1 MVNFKKF
8 IGTFVELKDDESSP
22 DAAKQGK
29 VPVQPAQ
36 TPVKGV
42 SQDMP
47 HYQETP
53 QYREMPDLNAP
64 ASSAQVAD
72 TVSSDGNKVTLAEI
86 ETRLKKVMEA
96 ENKKNFP
103 GADYYEFQLALEN
116 MKEVPVESAKYSS
129 AFNVLSATQGL
140 TKDHLVQ
147 TAQQYIGVI
156 DREIGEFTAGFDKEN
171 KEQVADKQ
179 SLIEDKTRQM
189 QELSEQIVALNDEIK
204 HLSQELVDNKNR
216 LSSMKTSFLT
226 VAQGQKDK
234 ISNEL
239 NKIGTYIK

>member
-8 IGTFVELKDDESSP
+8 IGTFVELKDDETKP
-22 DAAKQGK
+22 ANAKPGK
-29 VPVQPAQ
+29 VPAQPAQ
-36 TPVKGV
+36 DAGKDTP
-42 SQDMP
+42 
-47 HYQETP
+47 HFQETP
-53 QYREMPDLNAP
+53 QYQEMPDLNVA
-64 ASSAQVAD
+64 AGHAQAVD
-72 TVSSDGNKVTLAEI
+72 MVSSDSNKVTLAEI
-86 ETRLKKVMEA
+86 EDRLKKVMEA

-156 DREIGEFTAGFDKEN
+156 DREINEFSAGFDKEN
-171 KEQVADKQ
+171 KEQVDDKQ

-216 LSSMKTSFLT
+216 LSSMKTSFLA

>member
-8 IGTFVELKDDESSP
+8 IGTFVELKDDETKP
-22 DAAKQGK
+22 DESKPGK
-29 VPVQPAQ
+29 TPAQPAQ
-36 TPVKGV
+36 NSAKDVPHYQDTPR
-42 SQDMP
+42 
-47 HYQETP
+47 YQETP
-53 QYREMPDLNAP
+53 DLNATTP
-64 ASSAQVAD
+64 SAD
-72 TVSSDGNKVTLAEI
+72 NSNTGNAGGNQVTLAEI

-116 MKEVPVESAKYSS
+116 MKEVPVESAKYTS

-140 TKDHLVQ
+140 TKEHLVQ

-156 DREIGEFTAGFDKEN
+156 DREVGEFTAGYDKEN
-171 KEQVADKQ
+171 KEQVDDKQ
-179 SLIEDKTRQM
+179 GLIEDKTRQM

-234 ISNEL
+234 INTEL
-239 NKIGTYIK
+239 TKIGTYIK

>member
-8 IGTFVELKDDESSP
+8 IGTFVELKEDETKP
-22 DAAKQGK
+22 EDTKTGK
-29 VPVQPAQ
+29 VPAQPAQ
-36 TPVKGV
+36 NAGNEV
-42 SQDMP
+42 SNSRETL
-47 HYQETP
+47 HYQ
-53 QYREMPDLNAP
+53 EMPDLK
-64 ASSAQVAD
+64 SSAGPAQEAD
-72 TVSSDGNKVTLAEI
+72 PVSSDGNKVTLAEI

-156 DREIGEFTAGFDKEN
+156 DREVGEFTAGFDKEN
-171 KEQVADKQ
+171 KEQVDDKK

-204 HLSQELVDNKNR
+204 RLSQELVDNKNR
-216 LSSMKTSFLT
+216 LSSMKNSFLT
-226 VAQGQKDK
+226 VAQAQKDK
-234 ISNEL
+234 INTEL
-239 NKIGTYIK
+239 TKIGTYIK